1 MIQST
6 KAIRI
11 QRKCTKGWK
20 MPPNT
25 LYVGRGS
32 KWENPFRVVQ
42 YHDKKWAI
50 KTDGSERYTTILIN
64 NTHATYN
71 TKEDATKDA
80 IKCYALSL
88 TPYTHDNGDN
98 LIDFYLSIAQVEHI
112 SYYLKGKNLACWCGI
127 NEMCH
132 ADILLDIAN
141 K

>member
-25 LYVGRGS
+25 VYVGRGS
-32 KWENPFRVVQ
+32 KWGNPFRVVQ

-71 TKEDATKDA
+71 TKEEATKDA
-80 IKCYALSL
+80 IKCYTLSL

-98 LIDFYLSIAQVEHI
+98 LIDFYMSIAQVEHI
-112 SYYLKGKNLACWCGI
+112 KYYLKGKNLACWCDI

>member
-11 QRKCTKGWK
+11 QRKRTKGWK

-25 LYVGRGS
+25 VYVGRGS
-32 KWENPFRVVQ
+32 KWGNPFRVVQ

-71 TKEDATKDA
+71 TKEEATKDA
-80 IKCYALSL
+80 IKCYTLSL

-98 LIDFYLSIAQVEHI
+98 LIDFYMSIAQVEHI
-112 SYYLKGKNLACWCGI
+112 KYYLKGKNLACWCDI

-141 K
+141 N

>member
-1 MIQST
+1 MIQS
-6 KAIRI
+6 IMRI
-11 QRKCTKGWK
+11 QRKRTKGWK

-25 LYVGRGS
+25 VYVGRGS
-32 KWENPFRVVQ
+32 KWGNPFRVIQ

-50 KTDGSERYTTILIN
+50 KTDGSERHTTILIN

-71 TKEDATKDA
+71 TKEEATKDA
-80 IKCYALSL
+80 IKCYTLSL

-98 LIDFYLSIAQVEHI
+98 LIDFYMSIAQVEHI
-112 SYYLKGKNLACWCGI
+112 KYYLKGKNLACWCDI